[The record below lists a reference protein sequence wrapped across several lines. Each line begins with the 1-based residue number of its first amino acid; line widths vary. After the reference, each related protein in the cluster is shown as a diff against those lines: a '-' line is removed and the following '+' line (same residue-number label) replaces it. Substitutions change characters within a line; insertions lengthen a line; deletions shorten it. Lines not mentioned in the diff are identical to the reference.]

1 MSPFEA
7 QQELNALEAEAVAMK
22 ERHRLEFQPLKDRA
36 ILLTRIINGDDLH
49 DAYFRAEQ
57 ERERQRQ
64 IDITSG
70 RDSIAL
76 AQQAARE
83 EAAQRLLE
91 EQARAAKNK
100 VVADARWE
108 AVERM
113 ARQTTILR

>member
-1 MSPFEA
+1 MLPHEA
-7 QQELNALEAEAVAMK
+7 Q
-22 ERHRLEFQPLKDRA
+22 
-36 ILLTRIINGDDLH
+36 TRIDEIRAERAGLQARDDALGIEEAKLIRIVNGDDLH

-70 RDSIAL
+70 RDPIAL
-76 AQQAARE
+76 AQQAANE

-108 AVERM
+108 EVERM
-113 ARQTTILR
+113 SRQTTILR